1 MSEKQPLQ
9 HLVRPQAALCQSAL
23 TRSGRRAGL
32 RCGVSSK
39 ADIDSGTRADLAD
52 VKRPLVADFVAK
64 VVEKPDEA

>member
-1 MSEKQPLQ
+1 
-9 HLVRPQAALCQSAL
+9 
-23 TRSGRRAGL
+23 
-32 RCGVSSK
+32 VSSK